1 MIQIKTVNNNPIRV
15 GKNSQ
20 SINLASEEW
29 LESSAG
35 KEATI
40 QVKNVN
46 DDSIRIGE
54 NSQPINL
61 VSRTIRG
68 ESAYE
73 LALKNGFQ
81 GTLEEWLESLIGKD
95 ARSLE
100 YTWDGTKLGIRLEG
114 DLEYEFTDFA
124 AEILVIAN
132 VYVHDQIAASKQW
145 FVNHNLGKH
154 PSVTI
159 VDSAGSVVMGD
170 IEYVDNLNVTI
181 TFTAEFSGKAY
192 LN

>member
-46 DDSIRIGE
+46 DNSIRIGE

>member
-1 MIQIKTVNNNPIRV
+1 MIQIKTINNNPIRV

>member
-1 MIQIKTVNNNPIRV
+1 MIQIKSVNND
-15 GKNSQ
+15 
-20 SINLASEEW
+20 SIHLASR
-29 LESSAG
+29 
-35 KEATI
+35 T
-40 QVKNVN
+40 VK
-46 DDSIRIGE
+46 
-54 NSQPINL
+54 
-61 VSRTIRG
+61 G

-81 GTLEEWLESLIGKD
+81 GTLEEWLESLVGKD
-95 ARSLE
+95 AKNLE

-114 DLEYEFTDFA
+114 DLQYEFTDFA
-124 AEILVIAN
+124 AEILAITN

-145 FVNHNLGKH
+145 FVNHNLGKY

>member
-61 VSRTIRG
+61 VSRTIKG

>member
-46 DDSIRIGE
+46 DDLIRIGE

>member
-1 MIQIKTVNNNPIRV
+1 MIQIKTINNNPIRV

-61 VSRTIRG
+61 VSRTIKG

>member
-1 MIQIKTVNNNPIRV
+1 MIQIKSVNNDP
-15 GKNSQ
+15 
-20 SINLASEEW
+20 
-29 LESSAG
+29 
-35 KEATI
+35 
-40 QVKNVN
+40 
-46 DDSIRIGE
+46 IRIGE
-54 NSQPINL
+54 NLQPINL
-61 VSRTIRG
+61 ASRIIRG

-95 ARSLE
+95 ARNLE

-114 DLEYEFTDFA
+114 DLQYEFTDFA
-124 AEILVIAN
+124 TEIFAITN
-132 VYVHDQIAASKQW
+132 TYIHDQIATSKKW

-159 VDSAGSVVMGD
+159 VDSAGSVVMGN

>member
-1 MIQIKTVNNNPIRV
+1 MIQINTVNNNPIRV

-61 VSRTIRG
+61 VSRTIKG

>member
-1 MIQIKTVNNNPIRV
+1 MIQIK
-15 GKNSQ
+15 S
-20 SINLASEEW
+20 
-29 LESSAG
+29 
-35 KEATI
+35 
-40 QVKNVN
+40 VN

-54 NSQPINL
+54 DLQPIHL
-61 VSRTIRG
+61 ASRTVKG

-81 GTLEEWLESLIGKD
+81 GTLEEWLESLVGKD
-95 ARSLE
+95 AKSLE

-114 DLEYEFTDFA
+114 DLEYEFTDLTR
-124 AEILVIAN
+124 EILAITHG
-132 VYVHDQIAASKQW
+132 YVHDQIAASKQW
-145 FVNHNLGKH
+145 FVNHNLEKH

-159 VDSAGSVVMGD
+159 VDSAGSVVVGD

>member
-54 NSQPINL
+54 NSQPIHL
-61 VSRTIRG
+61 ASRTIKG

-170 IEYVDNLNVTI
+170 IEYVDNLNVTL
-181 TFTAEFSGKAY
+181 TFAAEFSGKAY